1 MAILAGTF
9 LLQTLQYTQTSELRV
24 EVNEKLSAID
34 RKVTH
39 VENEIK
45 NEINNLK
52 DRMDCMATKRDIGA
66 LQELVALAIINNERK
81 R

>member
-1 MAILAGTF
+1 LAGTF
-9 LLQTLQYTQTSELRV
+9 LLQTLQYTKTSKLKM

-34 RKVTH
+34 RKVTATDRKVTH
-39 VENEIK
+39 VE

-52 DRMDCMATKRDIGA
+52 DHMATKGDMGA
-66 LQELVALAIINNERK
+66 LQQLVALAIIDNERK